1 MNIYSNVGWINDATW
16 WNMMTR
22 RHVKPYKHCI
32 NHQFWGEPTQYHAPE
47 ICRVPLASPPHFPW
61 GLWAHAKKEPRCST
75 SKTYT
80 ASPSG
85 DSSNAANCWGEPI
98 RAQEQGTSATWDSR
112 QKKSPILASW
122 WVSPHGPEIGFS
134 KGWTSVLKP
143 DWSERLWTEASREE
157 NFRTR
162 WPGTGRIVPTLIL
175 MLNFD
180 FYFIYCILFKFWFLN
195 FQLCMVIF
203 GGVLKA
209 CSSFWPHWT
218 CPLNVASGISRHLS
232 MTSRSARVAN
242 SFLPPMKPY
251 PSLFQLTW

>member
-1 MNIYSNVGWINDATW
+1 MRLKFAGCHIV
-16 WNMMTR
+16 
-22 RHVKPYKHCI
+22 
-32 NHQFWGEPTQYHAPE
+32 QFLSDD
-47 ICRVPLASPPHFPW
+47 LASPPHFPC

-85 DSSNAANCWGEPI
+85 GSLGMFQTQQIAEESPWEPKSKGLGWLGIRDKKFANLGFVVGLTLW
-98 RAQEQGTSATWDSR
+98 TWDWIFQR
-112 QKKSPILASW
+112 
-122 WVSPHGPEIGFS
+122 
-134 KGWTSVLKP
+134 
-143 DWSERLWTEASREE
+143 
-157 NFRTR
+157 
-162 WPGTGRIVPTLIL
+162 
-175 MLNFD
+175 LNFGAQAGLEWATLNRSESGRKLSD
-180 FYFIYCILFKFWFLN
+180 SMARHRKNCSDVDLDVEFWFLFHTYIYIYISFKFWFLN

-242 SFLPPMKPY
+242 SFLPPIKPY

>member
-1 MNIYSNVGWINDATW
+1 MTW
-16 WNMMTR
+16 LAHLIF
-22 RHVKPYKHCI
+22 HVVYGLMPRKSRDVARPR
-32 NHQFWGEPTQYHAPE
+32 PTQL
-47 ICRVPLASPPHFPW
+47 PLPVGHLGCFKRSKLLRRAHESPRARD
-61 GLWAHAKKEPRCST
+61 L
-75 SKTYT
+75 
-80 ASPSG
+80 G
-85 DSSNAANCWGEPI
+85 DLGF
-98 RAQEQGTSATWDSR
+98 AT
-112 QKKSPILASW
+112 KNSPILASW
-122 WVSPHGPEIGFS
+122 WVSPYGPEIGFS

-162 WPGTGRIVPTLIL
+162 WPGTGRIVRTLIL

-180 FYFIYCILFKFWFLN
+180 FYFIHTYIYIYISFKFWFLN

-242 SFLPPMKPY
+242 SFLPPIKPY